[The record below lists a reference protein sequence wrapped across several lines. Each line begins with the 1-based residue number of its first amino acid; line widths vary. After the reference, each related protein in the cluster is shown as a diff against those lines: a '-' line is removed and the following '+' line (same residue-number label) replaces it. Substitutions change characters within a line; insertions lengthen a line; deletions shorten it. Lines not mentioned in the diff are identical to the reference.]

1 MTEKLTPKNLA
12 VTIMEREYRVACPEG
27 AEQDLARSAEFLN
40 KKMKE
45 IRAAG
50 KVYDVERVAVMAALN
65 LTNELLNQSNSSHIE
80 EQVVESMIDK
90 IDQALS
96 NNT

>member
-1 MTEKLTPKNLA
+1 MTEKSIPKSMA

-45 IRAAG
+45 IRATG

-65 LTNELLNQSNSSHIE
+65 LTNELLNQGNSP
-80 EQVVESMIDK
+80 QVNGQAIESMIAK
-90 IDQALS
+90 IDQALAEK
-96 NNT
+96 